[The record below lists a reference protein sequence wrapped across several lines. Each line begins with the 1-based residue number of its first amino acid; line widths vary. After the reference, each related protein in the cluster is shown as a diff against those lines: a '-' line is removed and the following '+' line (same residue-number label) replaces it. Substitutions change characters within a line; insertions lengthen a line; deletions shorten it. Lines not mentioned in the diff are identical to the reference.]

1 MLVGIISD
9 THGLM
14 RPEAITALHG
24 SDLIIHA
31 GDVGKTEVI
40 DQLNAIAPT
49 HAVRGNVD
57 TQSWA
62 RTLPDTRV
70 VEAGGLRLFVLHVRA
85 ELVVDPVIAGYAAV
99 IFGHSH
105 TPSIETRSGV
115 LWLNPGSAGPRRFQ
129 AADHCRSHANI
140 GAQDRAEDCRAG
152 GVKAADYWADRRSV
166 DRDGRRPRP
175 DLGRH
180 GSQNRIGDDNAQKER
195 GKADS
200 GD

>member
-1 MLVGIISD
+1 LHLDEDAGSGPKLTRKQMLVGIISD
-9 THGLM
+9 THGLI
-14 RPEAITALHG
+14 RPEAITALQG

-31 GDVGKTEVI
+31 GDIGKPEVI

-70 VEAGGLRLFVLHVRA
+70 VEAGALRLFVLHVRA

-105 TPSIETRSGV
+105 KPSTETRNGV
-115 LWLNPGSAGPRRFQ
+115 LWLNPGSAGPRRF
-129 AADHCRSHANI
+129 RLPI
-140 GAQDRAEDCRAG
+140 
-152 GVKAADYWADRRSV
+152 SV
-166 DRDGRRPRP
+166 A
-175 DLGRH
+175 
-180 GSQNRIGDDNAQKER
+180 RIR
-195 GKADS
+195 VS
-200 GD
+200 GQTIEPVIVELDV

>member
-14 RPEAITALHG
+14 RPEAIAALQG

-31 GDVGKTEVI
+31 GDVGKPDII

-70 VEAGGLRLFVLHVRA
+70 VEDGGLRFFVLHVRG

-105 TPSIETRSGV
+105 KPSIETHNGV
-115 LWLNPGSAGPRRFQ
+115 PYINPGSAGPRRF
-129 AADHCRSHANI
+129 RLP
-140 GAQDRAEDCRAG
+140 
-152 GVKAADYWADRRSV
+152 VSV
-166 DRDGRRPRP
+166 ARIRVSGRKIEPVIVEL
-175 DLGRH
+175 DV
-180 GSQNRIGDDNAQKER
+180 
-195 GKADS
+195 
-200 GD
+200 